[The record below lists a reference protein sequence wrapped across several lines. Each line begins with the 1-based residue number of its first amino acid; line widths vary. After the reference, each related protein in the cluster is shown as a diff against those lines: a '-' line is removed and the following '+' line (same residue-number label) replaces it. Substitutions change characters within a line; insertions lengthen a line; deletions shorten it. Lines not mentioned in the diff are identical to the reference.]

1 MSKSIVKA
9 ACGLLILCLVV
20 VGLVGCQ
27 MQEPDYAR
35 QMTESTAQ
43 AMSGGDY
50 AAFTQYLTPEIKDAL
65 TEEDFNQI
73 SQQIRDA
80 IGEYIDM
87 EFWKAQPSREDTLV
101 QYKARYTDE
110 TEDVIIKA
118 LFTEIEGQTYIAGFV
133 FDSPKLREAAAAA
146 GE

>member
-1 MSKSIVKA
+1 MSKSIVRA
-9 ACGLLILCLVV
+9 VCGLLILSVII
-20 VGLVGCQ
+20 VGLAGCQ
-27 MQEPDYAR
+27 MPEPDYAR

-43 AMSGGDY
+43 AMSDGDY
-50 AAFTQYLTPEIKDAL
+50 AAFTQYLTPEIKAAL
-65 TEEDFNQI
+65 TEDDFNQI

-87 EFWKAQPSREDTLV
+87 EFWKAQPSGNDIYV

-118 LFTEIEGQTYIAGFV
+118 LFTEIEGETYISGFV

>member
-1 MSKSIVKA
+1 MSKSIVRA
-9 ACGLLILCLVV
+9 ACGLLILSVV
-20 VGLVGCQ
+20 IGGLAACSNTIP
-27 MQEPDYAR
+27 EPEYAR

-43 AMSGGDY
+43 GMSDGDY
-50 AAFTQYLTPEIKDAL
+50 AAFTQYLTPEIKAAL
-65 TEEDFNQI
+65 TEEDFNQV

-87 EFWKAQPSREDTLV
+87 EFWKAQPSGEDTLV

-110 TEDVIIKA
+110 PEDVIIKA
-118 LFTEIEGQTYIAGFV
+118 LFTEIEGEIYISGFL
-133 FDSPKLREAAAAA
+133 FDSPKLVESS